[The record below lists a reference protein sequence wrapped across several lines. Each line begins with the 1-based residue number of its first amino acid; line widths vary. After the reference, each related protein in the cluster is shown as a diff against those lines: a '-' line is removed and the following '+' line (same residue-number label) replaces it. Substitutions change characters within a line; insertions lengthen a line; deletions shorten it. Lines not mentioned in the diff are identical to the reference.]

1 MSDTTEVLVLLS
13 TSLSMTKGVQ
23 GLLGWAYEYGD
34 LDFRELEASDEVDKA
49 VEHLA
54 KAMTLIGKGKGH
66 DGGVRGCYE

>member
-34 LDFRELEASDEVDKA
+34 LDSREIEASDEVDKA
-49 VEHLA
+49 VKPLA
-54 KAMTLIGKGKGH
+54 KAMTLIGEGKSC
-66 DGGVRGCYE
+66 DGGERLL